1 MNLPRQT
8 LALLAAMLTGILVGA
23 TMVAIRDVAH
33 DIGPGS
39 QAFLRYSVAY
49 LCVLPFLLR
58 AKDVHIARKDLIPV
72 TLIGV
77 TQFAVVVFLLNF
89 GLQYMSAARAALIF
103 ASFPLLT
110 MLVAV
115 AMKREE
121 FTRAKAIGV
130 GLTIIGVGLTIGEG
144 LSSAAGENELLGGLA
159 VLASALCG
167 AICSVL
173 YRPYLARSSMLA
185 IGSLSMAASV
195 GLLLLLAIGEGLF
208 ADFNA
213 IIAKT
218 WEAVLFIGVSSAVG
232 YMCWLW
238 ALRHTD
244 PTRVSIFLS
253 LSPVTATF
261 LGYLLLGE
269 TISIST
275 AIGIV
280 TIILGLWVATRT
292 PKILSGKLNTNLAE

>member
-1 MNLPRQT
+1 MNLPRET

-23 TMVAIRDVAH
+23 SMVAIRH
-33 DIGPGS
+33 ISQDIGPGS
-39 QAFLRYSVAY
+39 QAFLRYSIAY

-58 AKDVHIARKDLIPV
+58 AKDVHIDRKDMVAV
-72 TLIGV
+72 TMIGV
-77 TQFAVVVFLLNF
+77 VQFAVVVVLLNF

-110 MLVAV
+110 MLVGV
-115 AMKREE
+115 AMKREQ
-121 FTRAKAIGV
+121 FTRPKAIGV
-130 GLTIIGVGLTIGEG
+130 GLTILGVGLTIGEG
-144 LSSAAGENELLGGLA
+144 LSAGAGENELLGALA

-173 YRPYLARSSMLA
+173 YRPYLSRSSTLA
-185 IGSLSMAASV
+185 IGSLSMAASI
-195 GLLLLLAIGEGLF
+195 GFLLLLAMNEGLF
-208 ADFNA
+208 ADFNS

-218 WEAVLFIGVSSAVG
+218 WESVLFIGVSSAIA
-232 YMCWLW
+232 YMAWLW

-261 LGYLLLGE
+261 LGYLMLGE
-269 TISIST
+269 TVSIST
-275 AIGIV
+275 GIGIV
-280 TIILGLWVATRT
+280 TIIIGLWAATRK
-292 PKILSGKLNTNLAE
+292 PSLRKLDANPAE